1 MGTTFHFLFYSRM
14 IKNSRLLGR
23 REVEPRYTSY
33 ATWYK
38 YYQELN
44 KEDLNFDTLFNKTF
58 FKSDNYNACFSLMF
72 RAIRAA
78 KEGERISNKVMD
90 VPKYSTNNSGTLLIG
105 LKLGYFKDGE
115 NNYCLLSPSAIDE
128 WCNAFTDIVNYKA
141 TVILSDPV
149 SPDKCIV
156 ELDFP
161 KTSYFGNVE
170 RFLATWVRYL
180 YEKPYNLAV
189 VDTIRLKGNKRF
201 SKYSYLDLFNLVSQ
215 TCFNWGGWGEGHSI
229 CFGGGIYP
237 KQELKKALLS
247 IDNLEL
253 NSICKRYRIDRYTN
267 RLVDMGDMYSASDL
281 MNFKKR
287 LPDYK
292 KMILKFEEHLKKVTE
307 NEEILENLCSR
318 K

>member
-1 MGTTFHFLFYSRM
+1 M

-44 KEDLNFDTLFNKTF
+44 KEDLNFDILFNKTF
-58 FKSDNYNACFSLMF
+58 FNNNSNACFSQLF
-72 RAIRAA
+72 RKIRAA
-78 KEGERISNKVMD
+78 KEGDRISGELID

-105 LKLGYFKDGE
+105 LKLGNFRDGE
-115 NNYCLLSPSAIDE
+115 NNYCLLSPGAIDE
-128 WCNAFTDIVNYKA
+128 WCNAFTDIVDYKA
-141 TVILSDPV
+141 TIILSDPV

-161 KTSYFGNVE
+161 KTSSFGNIE

-189 VDTIRLKGNKRF
+189 VDAIRLKGNKRF
-201 SKYSYLDLFNLVSQ
+201 SKYSHLDLFNLVSQ
-215 TCFNWGGWGEGHSI
+215 TCFNWGYWGECHSI
-229 CFGGGIYP
+229 CHGGGIYP

-247 IDNLEL
+247 NDRLEL
-253 NSICKRYRIDRYTN
+253 NSICTKYRIDRHTN
-267 RLVDMGDMYSASDL
+267 RLVDIGDMYSASDL

-287 LPDYK
+287 LPYYK
-292 KMILKFEEHLKKVTE
+292 KMILKFEERLKKVTE
-307 NEEILENLCSR
+307 NE
-318 K
+318 